1 MYSIIFPLYTLYY
14 QLAMNL
20 LVVKENLSY
29 SIPVV
34 RLYSK
39 CLIVLYPCDR
49 RHGMTF
55 GGAVKG
61 CVETSVNSLVLR
73 ILNNFW
79 CQGSLHRQFQMTMDF
94 FFFEERK

>member
-1 MYSIIFPLYTLYY
+1 MD
-14 QLAMNL
+14 L
-20 LVVKENLSY
+20 LVVEENLSY

-39 CLIVLYPCDR
+39 CVIVLYPCDR

-73 ILNNFW
+73 ILNNLW
-79 CQGSLHRQFQMTMDF
+79 CQGSLHRQFQMTMDIF
-94 FFFEERK
+94 FLKKESKI

>member
-1 MYSIIFPLYTLYY
+1 MD
-14 QLAMNL
+14 L
-20 LVVKENLSY
+20 LVVEENLSY

-39 CLIVLYPCDR
+39 CVIVLYPCDR

-73 ILNNFW
+73 ILNNLW
-79 CQGSLHRQFQMTMDF
+79 CQGSLHRQFQMTMDI
-94 FFFEERK
+94 FFEERKQNLRGRQ